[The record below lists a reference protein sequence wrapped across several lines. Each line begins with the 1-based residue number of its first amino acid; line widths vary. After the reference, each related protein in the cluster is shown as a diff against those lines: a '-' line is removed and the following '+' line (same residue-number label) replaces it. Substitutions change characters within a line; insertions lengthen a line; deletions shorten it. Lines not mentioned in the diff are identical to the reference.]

1 MTHSPGVPPA
11 AAPPQRRLLPSCF
24 LAASPHPTGRLC
36 SRPRPCA
43 ALLPPFLSL
52 CEHPLACGVGSGPG
66 CCMGGATTLRPTGC
80 RWWGTGWVWPG
91 LDTGGQETPGFEG
104 RFSGAYGAPSP
115 WVGNNRMIPFHW
127 SEIHAAKH

>member
-24 LAASPHPTGRLC
+24 LAASPRPAGRLC

-52 CEHPLACGVGSGPG
+52 CEHPLACGVGSGPR
-66 CCMGGATTLRPTGC
+66 CCMG
-80 RWWGTGWVWPG
+80 
-91 LDTGGQETPGFEG
+91 TGGGHPQAYWVQVVGDWLG
-104 RFSGAYGAPSP
+104 VARAGHWRSGDSG
-115 WVGNNRMIPFHW
+115 I
-127 SEIHAAKH
+127 